1 MDAARQID
9 QEADARMP
17 ARDVAWRRGLLRS
30 AGLAEELSRAV
41 AASRE
46 HDVNGLLGLL
56 QRGCPAATALRIT
69 ARAERAVSA

>member
-1 MDAARQID
+1 MDAARRLD
-9 QEADARMP
+9 QNAHARLP
-17 ARDVAWRRGLLRS
+17 ARDVAWRLRLLRS
-30 AGLAEELSRAV
+30 AGLAEELSHAV

-46 HDVNGLLGLL
+46 HDVNCLLGLL